1 MSDSNAT
8 KNALAASM
16 KKLMAKK
23 PFEKISV
30 SDICNDCGI
39 NRKSFY
45 YHFRDKYDLVNWIFY
60 VGFIEGLDMSSYES
74 GWDCLSDVMHYFYSE
89 KKFYRAALKIEG
101 QNSFKDYLVE
111 TTTPVIRFFLQD
123 ILPSDDEDD
132 FYLTFISDALLQS
145 LVRWLSGGYE
155 KEMDADQYVAKLH
168 DVIVRISQ
176 ILPQEGKEITSE
188 EKKEGSDYV
197 QQVNAKNKPGK

>member
-1 MSDSNAT
+1 MADSNST

-16 KKLMAKK
+16 KKLMRQK

-60 VGFIEGLDMSSYES
+60 VGFMSEMDMSSYKS
-74 GWDCLSDVMHYFYSE
+74 GWEMLEDMCAYFYRE
-89 KKFYRAALKIEG
+89 RVFYRAALKIEG

-111 TTTPVIRFFLQD
+111 SVQPLAEFFLQD
-123 ILPSDDEDD
+123 ILPHNEDD
-132 FYLTFISDALLQS
+132 SFFITFITDALLAS
-145 LVRWLSGGYE
+145 LVRWLSGGYDHEMNAEEFMSKIEEIFVRVASSVKIGDLPAAEAE
-155 KEMDADQYVAKLH
+155 KVQAV
-168 DVIVRISQ
+168 
-176 ILPQEGKEITSE
+176 KEHHLQ
-188 EKKEGSDYV
+188 KHAYRG
-197 QQVNAKNKPGK
+197 